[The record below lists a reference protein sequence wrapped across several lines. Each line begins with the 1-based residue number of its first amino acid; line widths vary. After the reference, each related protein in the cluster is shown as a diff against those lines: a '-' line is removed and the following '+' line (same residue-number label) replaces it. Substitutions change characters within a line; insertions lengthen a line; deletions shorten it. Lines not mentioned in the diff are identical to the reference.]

1 MVSNWLEILRGFLP
15 LVCLIVGFVL
25 GLLAGKDKEE

>member
-1 MVSNWLEILRGFLP
+1 MENSWLEILRSFLP

>member
-1 MVSNWLEILRGFLP
+1 MANNWVEILRGFLP
-15 LVCLIVGFVL
+15 LVCLITGFVL